1 MSADQAYVQSKSLWK
16 QDLAVENSGGLNGG
30 LGAWHGDMMPF
41 ADEQLIQGGIC
52 VGGGE
57 YINHQSSGCH
67 AFTVY
72 LLHCHLLLA
81 FTLVWFGLPDKW
93 HRGLLLNIVETG
105 LLYNAY
111 NTPVETLHNL
121 TEVDCFIGGL
131 VATGIPPQMTAGT
144 TAAAKP
150 LIPRIKYWLD
160 LYKVYGMATESS
172 IDVLEYPD
180 IFLVGLSGGTE
191 PGDHRGFF
199 AGSTGAVQFSDDLQD
214 NATVLTFLGYQIP
227 STNISF
233 GSQDMTSVTFFAASD
248 NATLHMSGGFWN
260 LTGQAVIERV
270 LPANGSL
277 PSQREVFPAGTSG
290 PQTHSVSLRT
300 GDYARYHKQ

>member
-1 MSADQAYVQSKSLWK
+1 MIGGWGWGIPHSKQTFSAGYGPYWEMSADQAYVQSKSLWK

-41 ADEQLIQGGIC
+41 ADEQLIKGGIC
-52 VGGGE
+52 VGGD
-57 YINHQSSGCH
+57 Q
-67 AFTVY
+67 
-72 LLHCHLLLA
+72 
-81 FTLVWFGLPDKW
+81 W
-93 HRGLLLNIVETG
+93 HRGLLLRIVQTG

-172 IDVLEYPD
+172 IDVLQYPD
-180 IFLVGLSGGTE
+180 VFLVGLSGGTE
-191 PGDHRGFF
+191 PGDHRGLF
-199 AGSTGAVQFSDDLQD
+199 AGSTAAVRFPDEPDD
-214 NATVLTFLGYQIP
+214 ATDEL
-227 STNISF
+227 
-233 GSQDMTSVTFFAASD
+233 
-248 NATLHMSGGFWN
+248 
-260 LTGQAVIERV
+260 
-270 LPANGSL
+270 
-277 PSQREVFPAGTSG
+277 
-290 PQTHSVSLRT
+290 
-300 GDYARYHKQ
+300 